1 MSPRPRITKSSGNV
15 FADLELP
22 DAEER
27 LVKATLAIEIDR
39 ILTQRKLTQ
48 RAAAA
53 LLGIDQPKVSQ
64 LVRGRLDG
72 YSTERLMG
80 FLTTLGRD
88 IDIVV
93 RPTPRSRRQGR
104 LKVIAA

>member
-27 LVKATLAIEIDR
+27 LVKASLAIEIER
-39 ILTQRKLTQ
+39 ILTQRQLTQ
-48 RAAAA
+48 RAAAE

-64 LVRGRLDG
+64 LVRGRLAG

-93 RPTPRSRRQGR
+93 RAAPRSRRQGR
-104 LKVIAA
+104 VKVVAA

>member
-15 FADLELP
+15 FADLDLP

-27 LVKATLAIEIDR
+27 LVKSTLAIEIDR

-64 LVRGRLDG
+64 LIRGRLDG

-88 IDIVV
+88 IDIELPRVPWT
-93 RPTPRSRRQGR
+93 PT
-104 LKVIAA
+104 

>member
-1 MSPRPRITKSSGNV
+1 MTGRTRYTRSSGNV

-22 DAEER
+22 HPEER

-39 ILTQRKLTQ
+39 IIRQRKLTQ
-48 RAAAA
+48 RAAAT
-53 LLGIDQPKVSQ
+53 LLGVDQPKVSR
-64 LVRGRLDG
+64 LLRGRLDG
-72 YSTERLMG
+72 YSTERLLG

-93 RPTPRSRRQGR
+93 RPAPRSRRLGR
-104 LKVIAA
+104 LKVVAA